1 MNPTKLVVI
10 VLVLVG
16 LVFALFVARGAFRD
30 DPQPNANR
38 KAAAKEQ
45 KAPSWTTSISGLFS
59 SLQPKLQL
67 SRQTYAGNVPPERI
81 PADQKRAF
89 RTARFHLISGA
100 AKIEYKDITPVQSK
114 DLAELK
120 DQECKLPADFDSEH
134 PDQDLQR
141 CSIVA
146 LKGGGILTFSCALNS
161 ACQVKI
167 E

>member
-1 MNPTKLVVI
+1 MKLVII

-16 LVFALFVARGAFRD
+16 VLFAVFLVRGALRD

-45 KAPSWTTSISGLFS
+45 KAPGWTTTISGLFS

-67 SRQTYAGNVPPERI
+67 KQPKYFGNEPPERI
-81 PADQKRAF
+81 PADPKQPF
-89 RTARFHLISGA
+89 RTARFHIVSGT

-120 DQECKLPADFDSEH
+120 NQECKLPADFDSDH
-134 PDQDLQR
+134 PDQDLKR

-146 LKGGGILTFSCALNS
+146 LKAGGILTFSCALNS
-161 ACQVKI
+161 SCQV
-167 E
+167 EVE